1 MTPRQA
7 ARLLNGLLI
16 AAAVSMTAA
25 LADVKGAPKPP
36 AFTPEETVLIKRDS
50 RLVAAAK
57 EHPWHLRC
65 ALDALDDI
73 HRSAPGRREP
83 CPQLPPEPG
92 RASTEGPFDLLQ
104 ILKEAAGGGG
114 TKR

>member
-7 ARLLNGLLI
+7 IGVLI
-16 AAAVSMTAA
+16 AVAVSMTAA
-25 LADVKGAPKPP
+25 RADVKGGPNPP
-36 AFTPEETVLIKRDS
+36 TFTPEETALIKRDS
-50 RLVAAAK
+50 RLVAAAQ

-65 ALDALDDI
+65 ALDAWDDI
-73 HRSAPGRREP
+73 RRSAPAKREP
-83 CPQLPPEPG
+83 CPPLPPEPG

-104 ILKEAAGGGG
+104 ILREAAGGGG

>member
-7 ARLLNGLLI
+7 AGLLI
-16 AAAVSMTAA
+16 ALIVSTVA
-25 LADVKGAPKPP
+25 LADVKGGPNPP
-36 AFTPEETVLIKRDS
+36 TFTPEEAALIKRDP

-57 EHPWHLRC
+57 DHPWHLRC
-65 ALDALDDI
+65 ALDAWDDI
-73 HRSAPGRREP
+73 RRSAPGKPAP
-83 CPQLPPEPG
+83 CPQMPPEPG

-104 ILKEAAGGGG
+104 ILKEAAGGSGG

>member
-1 MTPRQA
+1 VTPRQA
-7 ARLLNGLLI
+7 AGLLI
-16 AAAVSMTAA
+16 AAAVSTTAV

-36 AFTPEETVLIKRDS
+36 TFTPEEMALIGRDS
-50 RLVAAAK
+50 RLVVIAK
-57 EHPWHLRC
+57 DHPWHLRC
-65 ALDALDDI
+65 ALDAWDEI
-73 HRSAPGRREP
+73 RRAAPGKPAP

-114 TKR
+114 GTKR

>member
-1 MTPRQA
+1 MTLREA
-7 ARLLNGLLI
+7 AGLLV
-16 AAAVSMTAA
+16 AMAVLTTAA
-25 LADVKGAPKPP
+25 LADVKGGPNPP
-36 AFTPEETVLIKRDS
+36 TFTPEETALIKRDQ

-57 EHPWHLRC
+57 DHPWHLRC
-65 ALDALDDI
+65 ALDAWDDI
-73 HRSAPGRREP
+73 RRSAPGKP
-83 CPQLPPEPG
+83 GQCPPIPPEPG